1 MRYTTSAKT
10 QSLLYVSL
18 VLLSVYCLTGV
29 LQVRT
34 RGYEAIQDVSEA
46 EPKWVKRNVDVLVQL
61 LQTGECER
69 ECFKVGRLKLSR

>member
-10 QSLLYVSL
+10 QNLLYVSL
-18 VLLSVYCLTGV
+18 VLLSVYRLTGV